1 MPNYRNYPIKKNLT
15 LTNLTNHSYLIF
27 TNVEEKDWLFALLFS
42 GSTNLIQSIVKICL
56 ENEKNKI

>member
-1 MPNYRNYPIKKNLT
+1 MPNYRNYQIKKNLT

-27 TNVEEKDWLFALLFS
+27 TNVEEKDWLFALLFL